1 MIHFNK
7 LHSSQVEKGK
17 KGHVPE
23 YKIYTDACRV
33 SQTKY
38 AELRGDKYLGVSGIS
53 QGREISGRCFDSL
66 WNRIH
71 S

>member
-1 MIHFNK
+1 MFHNVK
-7 LHSSQVEKGK
+7 TNTNAS
-17 KGHVPE
+17 
-23 YKIYTDACRV
+23 RV
-33 SQTKY
+33 VQTKY

-53 QGREISGRCFDSL
+53 QGCEISGRCFDSL